1 MKLNTRLVQQY
12 TTEPFEVQQLD
23 DNVSVEL
30 HYMNDNPFYGEYAF
44 KARFAIWATLDGIKY
59 YLFIDKGYYEVMKE
73 LYDKETNTLWLQF
86 WLKIDKMRNTYSKA
100 IFFPALVV
108 YFILLFVLAEFV
120 FGNTGVIIIGALL
133 AIVLSMFG
141 NALLTSKMQKENVK
155 AVNNIKALKGA
166 KKFEKLLKE
175 QDKYAAKFF
184 EYEDELEETNEE
196 VVNTEKT
203 DEEVLATE
211 KTDEVVEE
219 LTVEDNTAVEEVIEE
234 NEEISEE
241 EKNE

>member
-1 MKLNTRLVQQY
+1 
-12 TTEPFEVQQLD
+12 
-23 DNVSVEL
+23 
-30 HYMNDNPFYGEYAF
+30 
-44 KARFAIWATLDGIKY
+44 
-59 YLFIDKGYYEVMKE
+59 
-73 LYDKETNTLWLQF
+73 
-86 WLKIDKMRNTYSKA
+86 
-100 IFFPALVV
+100 
-108 YFILLFVLAEFV
+108 
-120 FGNTGVIIIGALL
+120 
-133 AIVLSMFG
+133 
-141 NALLTSKMQKENVK
+141 MQKENVK

-219 LTVEDNTAVEEVIEE
+219 LTVEDNTAVEEEIEE